1 MSKFYSPEAFEELV
15 GGYIASG
22 FSRSAAEEIVAAE
35 EAIAMQEY
43 DEWLDEV
50 DATSFHTDDVRF

>member
-1 MSKFYSPEAFEELV
+1 LV
-15 GGYIASG
+15 SGYIASG